1 MHNNEPANTKLLTT
15 TELHALDARIAANA
29 HRWLKKQI
37 PTLEERQPNKQK
49 STRGPKPIV
58 FTNPFYGF
66 IGWDTR
72 WGRYPGFAMDIIEG
86 IARLD
91 WHDRP
96 IGVGGKSMPLS
107 VRSLVRVLERLPAI
121 HNEAIEETLQLKPRH
136 ARRYFKAVK
145 LITSRMMN
153 SRPRSLIHEMDGAY
167 HDAIARP
174 EVSTHDWK
182 DCDDANPP
190 DPEVLARLHYDLRT
204 LTQFRSA
211 EDYEAEYEAELSKEF
226 IPTAIVQPP
235 GRPGH
240 PQKANVMRMLKEG
253 VQIKPIARATGVD
266 PKTIRKWKDGA
277 AGLEASQAA

>member
-1 MHNNEPANTKLLTT
+1 MLKNPAATNLLTA
-15 TELHALDARIAANA
+15 TELHALDTRIAANA
-29 HRWLKKQI
+29 HRLLIKQT
-37 PTLEERQPNKQK
+37 PNFETGQPSKQK
-49 STRGPKPIV
+49 STRGPKPKVI
-58 FTNPFYGF
+58 TNPFFGF

-107 VRSLVRVLERLPAI
+107 VRSLVRVLEILPAI

-136 ARRYFKAVK
+136 SRRYFKAIK
-145 LITSRMMN
+145 LIIPRMMN
-153 SRPRSLIHEMDGAY
+153 SRPRLLIHEMDGTCP
-167 HDAIARP
+167 DAIAIP
-174 EVSTHDWK
+174 KVSTHDWE

-204 LTQFRSA
+204 LTQFRSS

-226 IPTAIVQPP
+226 IPPAIVQPP
-235 GRPGH
+235 RRPDH

-266 PKTIRKWKDGA
+266 PKTIRKWKDEA
-277 AGLEASQAA
+277 AGPEASQAA

>member
-49 STRGPKPIV
+49 STRGPNPIV
-58 FTNPFYGF
+58 ITNPFYGF

-107 VRSLVRVLERLPAI
+107 VRSLVRVLEILPAI

-136 ARRYFKAVK
+136 ARRYFKAIK

-153 SRPRSLIHEMDGAY
+153 SRPRSLIHEMDGTY

-182 DCDDANPP
+182 DCDDASPP
-190 DPEVLARLHYDLRT
+190 DPEVLSRLHYDLRT

-226 IPTAIVQPP
+226 IPPAIAQPP